1 MQSAVLCQLSGGY
14 DSVAALIL
22 CQQQYEIV
30 HTVFFDY
37 GQPYARQEALAVEYV
52 LTQVQDV
59 EHHSHSIN
67 IPQTMN
73 GMVSAY
79 VPLRNMVLGAL
90 TFSIAASVSISKIA
104 VGNKT
109 LQYRKDDPYCFKDCT
124 RAFYNALGNAASQ
137 ASESGM
143 MHVEMPLIK
152 DGKALTKVQVLK
164 IIVEAGMD
172 LKKLWSCYEDGDSPC
187 GKCFHCK
194 ELQEAIL
201 ACI

>member
-1 MQSAVLCQLSGGY
+1 MQNAVLCQLSGGY

-22 CQQQYEIV
+22 CRQNYEIV

-37 GQPYARQEALAVEYV
+37 GQLYARQEALAVEYV
-52 LTQVQDV
+52 LSYFPDV
-59 EHHSHSIN
+59 VHHSHALDV
-67 IPQTMN
+67 PQVMD

-79 VPLRNMVLGAL
+79 IPLRNMVLGAL
-90 TFSIAASVSISKIA
+90 SFSIAVSVGVSKIA

-124 RAFYNALGNAASQ
+124 RVFYDALGNAASQ

-143 MHVEMPLIK
+143 LCVEMPLIR

-164 IIVEAGMD
+164 IIVEAGID
-172 LKKLWSCYEDGDSPC
+172 LHKLWSCYGDGASPC
-187 GKCFHCK
+187 GECFHCK
-194 ELQEAIL
+194 ELREAM